1 MGMFKNMDFHLT
13 PAYGRDYKSRAA
25 AEADYHAGKDFILAV
40 TGQYCSKRDFEDM
53 SGEVWIRYNNMRHT
67 FRVH

>member
-1 MGMFKNMDFHLT
+1 MSIFKNMDFHLT

-40 TGQYCSKRDFEDM
+40 TGQYCSKRDLSNM
-53 SGEVWIRYNNMRHT
+53 PGQVWIRYNNLRNT
-67 FRVH
+67 FKVQ